1 MKINAK
7 GLLIILLISV
17 SYIESFHSSFR
28 ASFGLRKNKNL
39 KSNSSTNTNT
49 STAKSKGRTNSK
61 AVVVTKFFAVSTS
74 ITKSKTVTTTSGST
88 SSSVTR
94 GGDIPDYPIYFDG
107 WVKYLRYT
115 ETKIKKPKAFYKNTR
130 FAAES
135 RAKFS
140 LPDLDKVIRNK
151 NII

>member
-49 STAKSKGRTNSK
+49 NTSAAKSRGRTNSK
-61 AVVVTKFFAVSTS
+61 AVVLTKFYSVSTS
-74 ITKSKTVTTTSGST
+74 ITKSKTVTTKSGST
-88 SSSVTR
+88 TSSVTR

-140 LPDLDKVIRNK
+140 LPDFDKVI
-151 NII
+151 